1 MPKKYYFLIPL
12 VTILTA
18 VSGSLVTT
26 NNLTW
31 YYSINI
37 PYWTPSGS
45 VISIAWTSIYILAA
59 LSAIIAYLKI
69 FRSKKLKNKKYPISV
84 AFLVNAFL
92 NFYWTYLFFGQ
103 HLIGISLLEVI
114 LLGISIA
121 VLIYLLEPISKL
133 SSILLA
139 PYLAWVTFAAYLTYS
154 VYILNR

>member
-1 MPKKYYFLIPL
+1 MPKKYYFFIPL

-26 NNLTW
+26 NNLAW

-37 PYWTPSGS
+37 PHWTPSGS
-45 VISIAWTSIYILAA
+45 VISIAWTSIYILAT

-69 FRSKKLKNKKYPISV
+69 FRSKKLKSKKNLISV

-114 LLGISIA
+114 LLGISIG
-121 VLIYLLEPISKL
+121 VLIYLLEPVSKL
-133 SSILLA
+133 SSVLLA
-139 PYLAWVTFAAYLTYS
+139 PYLAWVTFATYLTYS
-154 VYILNR
+154 IYILNK